1 MVALG
6 DLQRITEWL
15 SLEAPP
21 CLPGPPCPI
30 RTPPAAAQPHVQGGL
45 GIPAP
50 PRHCS
55 KPPRTLKAGW
65 VLGMCHGE
73 ARRSVVWALAPS
85 QQQAVTGDI
94 SVQVPTRCRVTAG
107 RARCPQEPAAPGE
120 HGAEMPCRPQ
130 GVPAHTAELVSGS
143 KPSLAFDLINIT
155 WPRRALSGTGSDTRT
170 RGMLRVFPWSSPSG
184 RDGFGK
190 RQGAEGPNAASAFS
204 SYSSESCS
212 QWSAR
217 RVGETCPGTVRLAQ
231 PPCYRMDRSVI
242 A

>member
-1 MVALG
+1 M
-6 DLQRITEWL
+6 R
-15 SLEAPP
+15 
-21 CLPGPPCPI
+21 
-30 RTPPAAAQPHVQGGL
+30 
-45 GIPAP
+45 
-50 PRHCS
+50 
-55 KPPRTLKAGW
+55 
-65 VLGMCHGE
+65 HGE
-73 ARRSVVWALAPS
+73 AQRSVVWALAPS

-94 SVQVPTRCRVTAG
+94 SVRVPTRCRVTAG

-143 KPSLAFDLINIT
+143 KPSLASDLINIT

-170 RGMLRVFPWSSPSG
+170 RGVLRVFPWSSPSG

-231 PPCYRMDRSVI
+231 PPCYRMDRSVVAWPRLPTVQLLGDRTCAPLGASEHPRASPSSWWPPTFNSSPKELCI
-242 A
+242 HRILATRLGSSLLLPVS